1 MTSDEP
7 GNAKSAIDR
16 KPMASST
23 KSILVIT
30 NRCPYPPVKG
40 DKIHQWNLLKF
51 LKKAG
56 YQIHLATFIDD
67 PEDLQYREVLVKEFA
82 SCFAPAINPRWRK
95 IFALHGLLTGAP
107 LSTAFYHHP
116 ALQRWIDETMD
127 RGVDAIIAGSSAV
140 ARFIMGKRNYP
151 TRIIGFADIDSDK
164 WTQYSKN
171 SSFPLSWI
179 YSREGKLLF
188 DWERKISAACDIG
201 YFVTKAETAEFR
213 TRAPEVADRVATISN
228 GVDSDYFDPAI
239 ELDSPYPK
247 DLLPLCFTGAMDY
260 KPNIDAVVEFVKNIF
275 PLILQKHPRAA
286 FWIVGSKPSPE
297 VQRLAVDNQIFVTGR
312 VPDVRPYLKYAKVV
326 VSPIRIAR
334 GLQNKVLE
342 GMAMEK
348 TVVGTP
354 ECLHGI
360 HATPEKQLLLGA
372 SPKEFADQC
381 SRVVEGLDLGKAARQ
396 CVLEGYSWYASL
408 SPLQLWIEAGIDR
421 SNLP

>member
-1 MTSDEP
+1 M
-7 GNAKSAIDR
+7 KSS
-16 KPMASST
+16 M
-23 KSILVIT
+23 KSILAIT

-40 DKIHQWNLLKF
+40 DKIYQWNLLKF
-51 LKKAG
+51 LKNAG
-56 YQIHLATFIDD
+56 YRIHLATFIDD
-67 PEDLQYREVLVKEFA
+67 PEDLQYRQVLEKEFD
-82 SCFAPAINPRWRK
+82 SCFAPEINTRLRK
-95 IFALHGLLTGAP
+95 IYALHGILAGTP
-107 LSTAFYHHP
+107 LSTAFYRH
-116 ALQRWIDETMD
+116 AAMQRWIDEKID
-127 RGVDAIIAGSSAV
+127 DGVDAIIAGSSAV

-171 SSFPLSWI
+171 SRFPLSWI

-188 DWERKISAACDIG
+188 DWERRIAAACDIG

-213 TRAPEVADRVATISN
+213 ARAPEVADRVATISC
-228 GVDSDYFDPAI
+228 GVDSDYFDPAF
-239 ELDSPYPK
+239 EWDSPYPK
-247 DLLPLCFTGAMDY
+247 DLLPICFTGAMDY
-260 KPNIDAVVEFVKNIF
+260 KPNIDAVVDFVKNIF
-275 PLILQKHPRAA
+275 PIILQKYPRAA

-297 VQRLAVDNQIFVTGR
+297 VQRLAVDNQIVVTGR
-312 VPDVRPYLKYAKVV
+312 VPDVRPYLKHAKVV

-360 HATPEKQLLLGA
+360 HATPEKELLLGA
-372 SPKEFADQC
+372 SPAEFAKQC
-381 SRVVEGLDLGKAARQ
+381 GRVLDGLDLGKAARQ
-396 CVLEGYSWYASL
+396 CVLERYSWYASA
-408 SPLQLWIEAGIDR
+408 SPLRRWIDEGIDR

>member
-1 MTSDEP
+1 
-7 GNAKSAIDR
+7 
-16 KPMASST
+16 MASPM

-51 LKKAG
+51 LKKSG

-67 PEDLQYREVLVKEFA
+67 PDDLPYREVLEKEFA
-82 SCFAPAINPRWRK
+82 SCFAPQINTRSRK
-95 IFALHGLLTGAP
+95 IFALHGLLAGTP
-107 LSTAFYHHP
+107 LSTAFYRHP
-116 ALQRWIDETMD
+116 MLQRWIDEKID
-127 RGVDAIIAGSSAV
+127 EGVDAIIAGSSAV
-140 ARFIMGKRNYP
+140 ARFIMGKRTYP

-171 SSFPLSWI
+171 SRFPLSWI

-188 DWERKISAACDIG
+188 EWERKIAAACDIG
-201 YFVTKAETAEFR
+201 YFVTQAETADFR
-213 TRAPEVADRVATISN
+213 DRAPEVADRVATISN

-239 ELDSPYPK
+239 GLDNPYPNN
-247 DLLPLCFTGAMDY
+247 LLPLCFTGAMDY
-260 KPNIDAVVEFVKNIF
+260 KPNIDAVIDFVQNIF
-275 PLILQKHPRAA
+275 PLILHKHPRAA
-286 FWIVGSKPSPE
+286 FWIVGSKPSAE

-312 VPDVRPYLKYAKVV
+312 VPDVRPYLKHAKVV

-360 HATPEKQLLLGA
+360 HATPEMHLLLGA
-372 SPKEFADQC
+372 NPKEFADQC
-381 SRVVEGLDLGKAARQ
+381 GRVLEGLDLGKAARK
-396 CVLEGYSWYASL
+396 CVLDGYSWSASL
-408 SPLQLWIEAGIDR
+408 APLRLWIEKGIDR